1 MYDISL
7 VQNFNIQSLS
17 EKFPYINWPLYFE
30 TIFGLVNMKNTVN
43 ENSQIIV
50 YGSTYFDGLNNI
62 LKETDVETLTAYAEW

>member
-17 EKFPYINWPLYFE
+17 EKFPYINWSLYFE

-43 ENSQIIV
+43 ENSQILV
-50 YGSTYFDGLNNI
+50 YGPSYFESLNNI
-62 LKETDVETLTAYAEW
+62 LKETDVETLATYAEW